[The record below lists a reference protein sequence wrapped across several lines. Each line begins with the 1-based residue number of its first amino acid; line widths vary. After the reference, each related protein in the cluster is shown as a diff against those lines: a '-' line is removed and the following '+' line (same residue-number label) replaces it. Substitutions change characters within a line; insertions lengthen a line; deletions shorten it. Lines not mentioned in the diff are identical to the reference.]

1 MAKQRDVKHSPSGDY
16 AVGYCRP
23 PENGRIKPGEVRNPL
38 GKNGKAAPHM
48 DAFETARARKTRVTI
63 DGETVMMPSDEAF
76 WMKQMAMALAGDKA
90 AGRNVA
96 KELGA
101 RRNMVLKPDPEEEAA
116 TQAKRKELSARLVEA
131 LQFMASHKK
140 HSAPRINY
148 GSGPSG
154 ASEASPSTA
163 PPEQ

>member
-1 MAKQRDVKHSPSGDY
+1 MAKQRDVKHSPSRDY
-16 AVGYCRP
+16 PVGYCRP
-23 PENGRIKPGEVRNPL
+23 PEHGRIKPGEVRNPI
-38 GKNGKAAPHM
+38 GRNRKAAPRG

-90 AGRNVA
+90 AARNVA

-101 RRNMVLKPDPEEEAA
+101 RRNMMLKPDPEEEAA
-116 TQAKRKELSARLVEA
+116 DLAKRKELTAKLVEA
-131 LQFMASHKK
+131 LQFMAAHKK
-140 HSAPRINY
+140 RSAPRFN
-148 GSGPSG
+148 SDSTRPG
-154 ASEASPSTA
+154 AIGASPSTA

>member
-1 MAKQRDVKHSPSGDY
+1 MAKRRDVKHSPSGDY

-38 GKNGKAAPHM
+38 GKNRKAEPHI

-63 DGETVMMPSDEAF
+63 DGETVMMASDEAF

-90 AGRNVA
+90 AARNVA

-101 RRNMVLKPDPEEEAA
+101 RRNMMPKPDPEQEAA
-116 TQAKRKELSARLVEA
+116 DLAKRKELTGRLVEA
-131 LQFMASHKK
+131 LEFMASHKK
-140 HSAPRINY
+140 HSAPRVSY
-148 GSGPSG
+148 GSTPSG
-154 ASEASPSTA
+154 ASGASFSTA
-163 PPEQ
+163 LPEQ